1 MPGRKRGAIS
11 GGWSPSK
18 RRAAFQVHF
27 WFCPTAI
34 SRRTV
39 AKQAQGRIPSTF
51 LVLPDSHRVGRSQS
65 KRKGPESARA
75 ASRAEHVILCRTLM
89 IEILAVLC
97 WGGGSSQFSLSEKG
111 ESQYLLPPQISGI
124 DTRTLKPSDPYCVPT
139 VNWSLCDFVQIVK
152 LHSPAFGY
160 SLLFA

>member
-1 MPGRKRGAIS
+1 MRRCRGGNEAQLAVAGRQASAGPHSKYIS
-11 GGWSPSK
+11 GSTRQQSRVVFSIK
-18 RRAAFQVHF
+18 
-27 WFCPTAI
+27 PTVNQKI
-34 SRRTV
+34 
-39 AKQAQGRIPSTF
+39 
-51 LVLPDSHRVGRSQS
+51 GRSQS

>member
-1 MPGRKRGAIS
+1 MRRCRGGNEAQLAVAGRQASAGPHSKYIS
-11 GGWSPSK
+11 GSARQQS
-18 RRAAFQVHF
+18 
-27 WFCPTAI
+27 
-34 SRRTV
+34 
-39 AKQAQGRIPSTF
+39 
-51 LVLPDSHRVGRSQS
+51 RVGRSQS
-65 KRKGPESARA
+65 KRKGPEFARA

>member
-1 MPGRKRGAIS
+1 MYLAADGRKVS
-11 GGWSPSK
+11 GGPHSKYMAGSVLQQSRIGRSHSK
-18 RRAAFQVHF
+18 RRAALQVLSVS
-27 WFCPTAI
+27 A
-34 SRRTV
+34 R
-39 AKQAQGRIPSTF
+39 QPS
-51 LVLPDSHRVGRSQS
+51 RVGRSQS

-75 ASRAEHVILCRTLM
+75 ESRAEHVILCRTLM

-97 WGGGSSQFSLSEKG
+97 WGGGSSQLSRSEKG
-111 ESQYLLPPQISGI
+111 ESHLLPPQSSGI
-124 DTRTLKPSDPYCVPT
+124 YTRTLKPSDPYCVPT